1 MRFGMTGASDRPL
14 LTTGTA
20 MMLGLVV
27 IAAMGC
33 GDTPT
38 TLDNPDPPQPPANV
52 APIAAAGADLGVSTG
67 LTVSLDGSAS
77 TDPDNDAL
85 TYAWT
90 LTAPPGSAASLDDAT
105 SATPAF
111 VPDIDGDYVVA
122 LTVNDGALDSPAD
135 DATIT
140 AVNNTATVAV
150 VAAVGGTV
158 ASTDGG
164 VSLVIPPGAM
174 ALDADISITLVGEG
188 QVPAA
193 LTALSGDVIVY
204 DLQPSGLQFSVPTA
218 ISFEVENAVAEAQG
232 SVQINIPLFMS
243 ESEGTLEALEAVSF
257 VQDTIDPTKATITGG
272 LTHFSSA
279 AVVEAAGL
287 VFRAEVPQTAEVG
300 VAFDVLLTVDI
311 TDADIGDIVS
321 ATIDDVSLAPVN
333 GSGWNSVDL
342 DVAGT
347 VATSTQRYRC
357 DDVGAGRFRANLRFD
372 ATDTFGSFAQVQ
384 LGKAVTCVEPGPT
397 ISTRFISLF
406 RAQRLLR
413 VPESVTSI
421 TSGGGVRLVDL
432 ETATATLDMQGV
444 FAPGDLPEFV
454 SALSDGTYLVHTAL
468 GQVAHVDPAAD
479 TVIVD
484 PEVDRF
490 DQVRHAV
497 SVTGNVMALASG
509 WGDFG
514 LLKYDGNG
522 FTDAFRDLSV
532 LGGPQQ
538 MGTNLQAVWVSADES
553 TVIGAVTAGNGDSAF
568 DETDTGLLITNP
580 TTGSVTVVPMP
591 GIIEFVIDFDVRHL
605 FDLDCEDLGAEQYLC
620 VFTSGFEG
628 PAFNGPGEDKAGDG
642 YVVVFMVDSGQT
654 AQTAELIYWDYGNAR
669 VGAAVF
675 ADALGQGFWAAAAN
689 QFTGAVDMWRIDA
702 GTVAE
707 SGSYP
712 VSDQCPNPIDLVD
725 MADGAYVA
733 LACQT
738 PSNSPSSGILVIDF
752 LNYGVPPAS

>member
-1 MRFGMTGASDRPL
+1 MRFRTTGASGRPFVTA
-14 LTTGTA
+14 TTTMAVG
-20 MMLGLVV
+20 MVV
-27 IAAMGC
+27 IAALGC

-38 TLDNPDPPQPPANV
+38 TLDDPDTPQPPANG

-67 LTVSLDGSAS
+67 LTVALDGSAS
-77 TDPDNDAL
+77 SDPDNDPL

-90 LTAPPGSAASLDDAT
+90 LTAPTGSAATLDDAT

-111 VPDIDGDYVVA
+111 VPDIEGDYVAA
-122 LTVNDGALDSPAD
+122 LTVNDGALDSPGD
-135 DATIT
+135 DATVT
-140 AVNNTATVAV
+140 ATNNTATVAV

-164 VSLVIPPGAM
+164 VSLVIPAGAM
-174 ALDADISITLVGEG
+174 TADADISITPVGEG
-188 QVPAA
+188 QAPAA
-193 LTALSGDVIVY
+193 LAALSADVTVY
-204 DLQPSGLQFSVPTA
+204 DLQPSGLQFSAPAT
-218 ISFEVENAVAEAQG
+218 ISFEVENAVAETSG
-232 SVQINIPLFMS
+232 SVQINVPLFMS

-257 VQDTIDPTKATITGG
+257 VQDIVDPTKATITGG

-287 VFRAEVPQTAEVG
+287 VFRAEVPETAEVG
-300 VAFDVLLTVDI
+300 VSFDVVLTVDI

-321 ATIDDVSLAPVN
+321 ATIDDVSLAPVR

-347 VATSTQRYRC
+347 VATSTQSYRC
-357 DDVGAGRFRANLRFD
+357 LDVGEGRFRANLRFD

-384 LGKAVTCVEPGPT
+384 LGKAVTCVEPAPAV
-397 ISTRFISLF
+397 STRFISLF

-413 VPESVTSI
+413 VPESVASI
-421 TSGGGVRLVDL
+421 TSGGGVRVVDL
-432 ETATATLDMQGV
+432 MSATATLDMQGI

-454 SALSDGTYLVHTAL
+454 SALSDGTYLVHTVL

-479 TVIVD
+479 DVIVD
-484 PEVDRF
+484 PEVNRF

-497 SVTGNVMALASG
+497 GVAGDVMALASG

-514 LLKYDGNG
+514 LMKYDGNG

-553 TVIGAVTAGNGDSAF
+553 TVIGAMTAGNGDSAF
-568 DETDTGLLITNP
+568 GQTDTGLLITNSA
-580 TTGSVTVVPMP
+580 TGSVTVVPMP
-591 GIIEFVIDFDVRHL
+591 GIIEFVIDFDARHL

-620 VFTSGFEG
+620 IFTSGFEG
-628 PAFNGPGEDKAGDG
+628 PAFNAPGEDKAGDG

-654 AQTAELIYWDYGNAR
+654 AQTAELIYWDLGNAR

-675 ADALGQGFWAAAAN
+675 ADAVGGGYWAAAAN

-702 GTVAE
+702 GDVAE
-707 SGSYP
+707 SGSFL
-712 VSDQCPNPIDLVD
+712 VADQCPNPIDLVD
-725 MADGAYVA
+725 MQGGEYIA

-738 PSNSPSSGILVIDF
+738 PSNSPDSGILVIDF
-752 LNYGVPPAS
+752 LNYGVPPTS